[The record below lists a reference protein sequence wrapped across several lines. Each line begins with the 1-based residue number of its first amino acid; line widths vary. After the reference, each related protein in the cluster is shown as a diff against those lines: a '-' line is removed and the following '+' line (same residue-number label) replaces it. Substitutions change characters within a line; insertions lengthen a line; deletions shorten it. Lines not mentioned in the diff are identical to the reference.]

1 MPNTR
6 GGKGYKK
13 GKTGRVKTRPEKA
26 IESVDVTEGEG
37 FYARIKKRLGGKPA
51 KFEVTL
57 SNGTTS
63 EVIVR
68 GKMHKKV
75 WINPGMLVLINNGQ
89 EIVKVIRETDKDARE
104 ANDMMGK
111 VENNNSVFST
121 FFANESSDDEE
132 DDINLSNES
141 SDKSD
146 NNSSNSLGNLNNPNK
161 NRIKNIK
168 RQNKNE
174 SSDDEE
180 SDDDSGE
187 DEDNEESGQS
197 GESGE
202 SEESEESDG
211 KTQNKYPQK
220 KDKRDKKEKRSYDRS
235 KKSGDINIDDI

>member
-75 WINPGMLVLINNGQ
+75 WINPGMLVLVNSGQ

-121 FFANESSDDEE
+121 FFENC
-132 DDINLSNES
+132 LC
-141 SDKSD
+141 
-146 NNSSNSLGNLNNPNK
+146 LYLK
-161 NRIKNIK
+161 N
-168 RQNKNE
+168 
-174 SSDDEE
+174 
-180 SDDDSGE
+180 DDDDGQQQ
-187 DEDNEESGQS
+187 EERAHHTLCGRL
-197 GESGE
+197 EHCLH
-202 SEESEESDG
+202 
-211 KTQNKYPQK
+211 
-220 KDKRDKKEKRSYDRS
+220 
-235 KKSGDINIDDI
+235 